1 MCLIQSITT
10 FSNIP
15 YNYVCILNIQLPNIL
30 NLPSLYNKI
39 VITSYQLLL
48 TKHWSHNVYWQKKS
62 NLQ

>member
-15 YNYVCILNIQLPNIL
+15 YNCVCTLNIQLPNIL

-48 TKHWSHNVYWQKKS
+48 TKHWSHNV
-62 NLQ
+62 